1 MEKTAA
7 VHNIEP
13 VYDKNSRI
21 LILGSFPSVRSR
33 EEGFFY
39 AFPQNRFWRVL
50 SRIYGEDVPL
60 TVPQKKAFLL
70 KNRTAVWDVVKS
82 CNIVGSDDT
91 SISDVVPND
100 IGMILSAA
108 DIRTIYTN
116 GTKAYNMYNK
126 YIKPITGREAVKL
139 PSTSPA
145 NAAYSLDRLCESWKI
160 ITE

>member
-1 MEKTAA
+1 MSKSFQ
-7 VHNIEP
+7 VHPFDP
-13 VYDKNSRI
+13 VFDENSRI

-33 EEGFFY
+33 EERFFY

-70 KNRTAVWDVVKS
+70 KNRTAGWDVVKS
-82 CNIVGSDDT
+82 CDIIGSDDT

-126 YIKPITGREAVKL
+126 YIKPITGK
-139 PSTSPA
+139 
-145 NAAYSLDRLCESWKI
+145 
-160 ITE
+160 

>member
-33 EEGFFY
+33 EERFFY

-82 CNIVGSDDT
+82 CDIIGSDDT
-91 SISDVVPND
+91 SISAVVPND
-100 IGMILSAA
+100 IGIILSAA
-108 DIRTIYTN
+108 DIRMILN
-116 GTKAYNMYNK
+116 
-126 YIKPITGREAVKL
+126 
-139 PSTSPA
+139 
-145 NAAYSLDRLCESWKI
+145 
-160 ITE
+160 

>member
-13 VYDKNSRI
+13 VYDQNSRI

-33 EEGFFY
+33 EERFFY

-50 SRIYGEDVPL
+50 SRIYGGDVPL

>member
-33 EEGFFY
+33 EERFFY

-60 TVPQKKAFLL
+60 TVPQKKRVS
-70 KNRTAVWDVVKS
+70 KNGISSWSSMAKKS
-82 CNIVGSDDT
+82 E
-91 SISDVVPND
+91 P
-100 IGMILSAA
+100 
-108 DIRTIYTN
+108 
-116 GTKAYNMYNK
+116 
-126 YIKPITGREAVKL
+126 
-139 PSTSPA
+139 
-145 NAAYSLDRLCESWKI
+145 
-160 ITE
+160 